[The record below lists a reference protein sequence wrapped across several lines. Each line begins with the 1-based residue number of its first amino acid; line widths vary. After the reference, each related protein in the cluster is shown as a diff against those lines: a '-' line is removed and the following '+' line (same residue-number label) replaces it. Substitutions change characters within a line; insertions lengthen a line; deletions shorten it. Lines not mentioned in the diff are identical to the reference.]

1 MENITKEMILQQLKR
16 HEGCVLHPYRD
27 HIGYL
32 TIGYGRLID
41 TALDGGISQDEAD
54 LMLSNDFD
62 KYLAE
67 AQKVKVF
74 EKLNN
79 ARKAVIISM
88 IFNLGLPRFLLFKN
102 FIRAMEKDN
111 FSQASSEML
120 SSKWAKQVG
129 KRAVELALQMEKG
142 VWS

>member
-1 MENITKEMILQQLKR
+1 MKNPL
-16 HEGCVLHPYRD
+16 
-27 HIGYL
+27 
-32 TIGYGRLID
+32 
-41 TALDGGISQDEAD
+41 SQDEAD
-54 LMLSNDFD
+54 LMLSNDYD

-79 ARKAVIISM
+79 ARKAVIINM

-111 FSQASSEML
+111 FSQPSSEIL
-120 SSKWAKQVG
+120 TSKPAKQVG